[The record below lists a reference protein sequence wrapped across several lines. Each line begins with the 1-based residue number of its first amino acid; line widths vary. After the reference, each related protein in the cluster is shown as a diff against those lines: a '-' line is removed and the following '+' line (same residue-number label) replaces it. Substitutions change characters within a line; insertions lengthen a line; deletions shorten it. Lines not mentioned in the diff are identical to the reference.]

1 MLIDP
6 AISLALAVTLAALF
20 AASAAHKLTDFQRAV
35 AIVSAYRVA
44 PSALAPIISATVVAI
59 ELVVAVGLLTPA
71 FRDIAAIGAA
81 GLLLVYATAIGVNLA
96 RGRRDIDCGCSFG
109 ASGERLTP
117 VLIFRN
123 FGLAIFA
130 MMIAAPVGA
139 RSLGLFDIV
148 SVAIFVLSAAALY
161 LAFEGLRANAARLY
175 AAGGSR

>member
-35 AIVSAYRVA
+35 AIVRAYRVA
-44 PSALAPIISATVVAI
+44 PDVLAPFILATVVAI
-59 ELVVAVGLLTPA
+59 ELVVAVGLLAPA
-71 FRDIAAIGAA
+71 FRAIAAIGAA
-81 GLLLVYATAIGVNLA
+81 GLLLAYATAIGVNLA

-123 FGLAIFA
+123 FGLATFA
-130 MMIAAPVGA
+130 LSAAAPVGA

-148 SVAIFVLSAAALY
+148 SAIVFAFSAAALY
-161 LAFEGLRANAARLY
+161 LAFEGLRANAARFH
-175 AAGGSR
+175 AAGHMR